1 MEIQKIRELGSKLQ
15 ELLALEKPATA
26 VKLVKSKEEIP
37 SDYKELENPIRHCEM
52 IQTAR
57 TEGKK
62 FYATIDKQACKG
74 GAYAIGIL
82 QNPPEPLKTGVLYHN
97 LGNFPTEEA
106 AIKTVQAIPRVKE
119 PMYAGVY
126 APLNQTD
133 FEPDAIVVLVTPKK
147 GLRLTQALN
156 YAAGGRFQ
164 ADFAGIQS
172 LCADAVAAVKTR
184 GVANATLGCNGSRA
198 YANIKDDELVFSF
211 PLSDLEN
218 VIKALEYFKEKW
230 N

>member
-15 ELLALEKPATA
+15 EILALEKPATA

-119 PMYAGVY
+119 P
-126 APLNQTD
+126 
-133 FEPDAIVVLVTPKK
+133 
-147 GLRLTQALN
+147 
-156 YAAGGRFQ
+156 
-164 ADFAGIQS
+164 
-172 LCADAVAAVKTR
+172 
-184 GVANATLGCNGSRA
+184 
-198 YANIKDDELVFSF
+198 
-211 PLSDLEN
+211 
-218 VIKALEYFKEKW
+218 
-230 N
+230 

>member
-1 MEIQKIRELGSKLQ
+1 MEIKKIQELGKKLQ
-15 ELLALEKPATA
+15 DILALEKPATA
-26 VKLVKSKEEIP
+26 VKLAKSKEEIP
-37 SDYKELENPIRHCEM
+37 EGYSEIEKPIRHCEM

-62 FYATIDKQACKG
+62 FYATVEKQACKG

-119 PMYAGVY
+119 AIYAGVY
-126 APLNQTD
+126 APLNETD
-133 FEPDAIVVLVTPKK
+133 FEPDSIVVLVTPKQ

-198 YANIKDDELVFSF
+198 YAHIKDDELVFAF
-211 PLSDLEN
+211 PISDLEN
-218 VIKALEYFKEKW
+218 VVSALEYFKEKW